1 MGHSLPNSPST
12 MIYSICLLLLVS
24 IVSGC
29 YEVPQVLA
37 VQKVGLAPSTHD
49 VFMSGHMGPA
59 LLVSLP
65 SYDYTAHQT
74 PMAVHQGP
82 AVLDQSMVEHAPM
95 ISQMKRDPRIAAPVQ
110 YLPSMIHSGVVQH
123 PQPAI
128 HFAPQYPRQPLI
140 QYSHGTQPFSSVAA
154 HKGGHHHDKDSH
166 VKTKSVE
173 YELLEDLV
181 SSDKKSR
188 MTHKTSYHASSNP
201 VEYGRFEDSAY
212 ASASSSS
219 HDEEEDD
226 YVHEEVHDAPAMMH
240 HSVMMQPASANHSPV
255 MARAPASNNGQM
267 VFDRTAQLASPML
280 HNEIVQHGSVR
291 YLGGEERAKRRMSTN
306 SN

>member
-1 MGHSLPNSPST
+1 M
-12 MIYSICLLLLVS
+12 
-24 IVSGC
+24 
-29 YEVPQVLA
+29 LA

-59 LLVSLP
+59 LSVSLP
-65 SYDYTAHQT
+65 RYDYAAHQT

-82 AVLDQSMVEHAPM
+82 AVLDQSMVEPAPM
-95 ISQMKRDPRIAAPVQ
+95 TSQMMRDPRIAAPVQ

-128 HFAPQYPRQPLI
+128 HFAPQYPRHPQI
-140 QYSHGTQPFSSVAA
+140 QYSHETQPFSSVAA
-154 HKGGHHHDKDSH
+154 HKGGHHHDSH
-166 VKTKSVE
+166 VNTKSVE

-181 SSDKKSR
+181 SSGKKSR
-188 MTHKTSYHASSNP
+188 MTHKTNHASSNP
-201 VEYGRFEDSAY
+201 VEYSRFEDSAY

-219 HDEEEDD
+219 HNEEEEDD

-240 HSVMMQPASANHSPV
+240 HSFMMQPASANHSPV
-255 MARAPASNNGQM
+255 MARTPASNHGQM
-267 VFDRTAQLASPML
+267 VFDYSAQLASPMQR
-280 HNEIVQHGSVR
+280 NEIVQRGSVR
-291 YLGGEERAKRRMSTN
+291 YLGGEERARRRMSTN

>member
-1 MGHSLPNSPST
+1 M
-12 MIYSICLLLLVS
+12 
-24 IVSGC
+24 
-29 YEVPQVLA
+29 LA

-59 LLVSLP
+59 LSVSLP
-65 SYDYTAHQT
+65 RYDYAAHQT

-82 AVLDQSMVEHAPM
+82 AVLDQSMVEPAPM
-95 ISQMKRDPRIAAPVQ
+95 TSQMMRDPRIAAPVQ

-128 HFAPQYPRQPLI
+128 HFAPQYPRHPQI
-140 QYSHGTQPFSSVAA
+140 QYSHETQPFSSVAA
-154 HKGGHHHDKDSH
+154 HKGGHHHDKDSL
-166 VKTKSVE
+166 VNTKSVE

-181 SSDKKSR
+181 SSGKKSR
-188 MTHKTSYHASSNP
+188 MTHKTNHASSNP
-201 VEYGRFEDSAY
+201 VEYSRFEDSAY

-219 HDEEEDD
+219 HNEEEEDD

-240 HSVMMQPASANHSPV
+240 HSFMMQPASANHSPV
-255 MARAPASNNGQM
+255 MARTPASNHGQM
-267 VFDRTAQLASPML
+267 VFDYSAQLASPMQ
-280 HNEIVQHGSVR
+280 HNEIVQRGSVR
-291 YLGGEERAKRRMSTN
+291 YLGGEERARRRMSTN